1 MKKIFKIIK
10 LKYVIAIVL
19 LLLLSVGYAA
29 ITTRE
34 TVNGTAKITG
44 DVKTVTL
51 TGNNITFSSNTV
63 QVVVGGE
70 TAFSVTPNTGYYLK
84 SASCTN
90 GYTLTLSTGVE
101 YYDTQNVV
109 IRNASSTQNST
120 CTFVTERITASMLT
134 YSNSETTC
142 TTVQCALD
150 ELFGI
155 YN

>member
-34 TVNGTAKITG
+34 TVNGTVKITG
-44 DVKTVTL
+44 DIKTVTL

-90 GYTLTLSTGVE
+90 GYTLTVSTGVE
-101 YYDTQNVV
+101 Y
-109 IRNASSTQNST
+109 
-120 CTFVTERITASMLT
+120 
-134 YSNSETTC
+134 
-142 TTVQCALD
+142 
-150 ELFGI
+150 
-155 YN
+155 